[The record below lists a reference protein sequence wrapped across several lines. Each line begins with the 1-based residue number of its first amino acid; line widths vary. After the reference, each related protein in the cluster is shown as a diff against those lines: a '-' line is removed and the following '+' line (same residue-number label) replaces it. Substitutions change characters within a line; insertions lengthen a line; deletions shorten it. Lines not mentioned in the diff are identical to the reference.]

1 MKIPFE
7 RLDEEIAAVTSAL
20 ETERL
25 LEREYYQNSKR
36 NEKERI
42 RGLQLEEE
50 VYITGEIWR
59 IHFTSHNP
67 LSGCS
72 FIKNGSPVLLESGEF
87 SLVCQ
92 VFRSTDK
99 TIILQY
105 KGEIEI
111 PDNDTFQVSPW
122 FSESTYTI
130 YFDAIEKI
138 SLKEEKRAR
147 NLLAWILG
155 YHANEKPSVPKSS
168 VDLSQLDRILNTQD
182 YLFIFGPPGTGK
194 TTLLVNAI
202 AELRKA
208 GKTILALTPTNFACD
223 YLVESCVKSQITPV
237 RLGVSAKIGPE
248 IQEYML
254 ESLIEN
260 SEEQKQVLE
269 WRKDYK
275 QLIKKA
281 KSWKRNFDRE
291 DRDERKQLYVE
302 AKALQKS
309 IDTLSKTARM
319 QILEKADVIISTFVP
334 AWNFHKEGK
343 RFDYVIIDEATQ
355 GIEPAFY
362 LSLLLADKVICV
374 GDPKQLPPTLNA
386 SDSIL
391 SETFLEKGI
400 SRDDGNRTLYLDKQ
414 YRMPEEIL
422 KFSNIE
428 FYENR
433 IKTEKKIAGHP
444 TLLPPFEK
452 NLVWIDTAGSD
463 AEENYE
469 NDDLSCFNQMEI
481 DLILS
486 LFNEESSFA
495 NLAILSPYRKQ
506 IQLLTSSFRDKFP
519 KVIPPIIQTIDSFQ
533 GREAETIILSFVRTN
548 DTGEIGFLKDYRRL
562 NVGLTRAKE
571 NLILVGNSVTLSEDK
586 RYHRL
591 LSLVKEIGEYRSIF
605 EFLY

>member
-7 RLDEEIAAVTSAL
+7 KLDDEIRAVTSAL
-20 ETERL
+20 ETEKL

-42 RGLQLEEE
+42 RGLRLEEE

-59 IHFTSHNP
+59 IHFSSTNA
-67 LSGCS
+67 LAGFS
-72 FIKNGSPVLLESGEF
+72 FIKNGSPVLLESGDF
-87 SLVCQ
+87 NLVCQ

-105 KGEIEI
+105 KGEVEI
-111 PDNDTFQVSPW
+111 PDNDAFQLSPW
-122 FSESTYTI
+122 FSESTYNI
-130 YFDAIEKI
+130 YFEAIEKI
-138 SLKEEKRAR
+138 TYKEEKRAR

-155 YHANEKPSVPKSS
+155 YHANEKPSVPNAYKSLNS
-168 VDLSQLDRILNTQD
+168 LERILHTND

-208 GKTILALTPTNFACD
+208 GKSILALTPTNFACD
-223 YLVESCVKSQITPV
+223 YLVESCVKAQITPV
-237 RLGVSAKIGPE
+237 RLGVSAKIGSE

-254 ESLIEN
+254 ESLIEI
-260 SEEQKQVLE
+260 SAEQKQVLE

-281 KSWKRNFDRE
+281 KTWKRNFDKE
-291 DRDERKQLYVE
+291 DREERKQLYVE

-309 IDTLSKTARM
+309 IDTLSNTARL

-334 AWNFHKEGK
+334 AWSFFKEGK
-343 RFDYVIIDEATQ
+343 KFDYVIIDEATQ
-355 GIEPAFY
+355 GLEPAFY
-362 LSLLLADKVICV
+362 LSLLLADKVILV

-391 SETFLEKGI
+391 RETFLEKGI
-400 SRDDGNRTLYLDKQ
+400 SRDDGNRTLFLDKQ
-414 YRMPEEIL
+414 YRMPDEIL
-422 KFSNIE
+422 KFSNLE
-428 FYENR
+428 FYENK
-433 IKTEKKIAGHP
+433 IKTEKRNTDNKI
-444 TLLPPFEK
+444 TLSHFEK

-469 NDDLSCFNQMEI
+469 GDDLSCYNQMEI
-481 DLILS
+481 DLILN
-486 LFNEESSFA
+486 LFTEESSFE
-495 NLAILSPYRKQ
+495 NIAILSPYRKQ
-506 IQLLTSSFRDKFP
+506 IQLLTTAFKDKFP
-519 KVIPPIIQTIDSFQ
+519 KANPPIIQTIDSFQ

-548 DTGEIGFLKDYRRL
+548 DMGEIGFLKDYRRL

-571 NLILVGNSVTLSEDK
+571 QLILVGNSVTLSEDK
-586 RYHRL
+586 LYHRL